1 MYWDELKT
9 FFKKYPNLK
18 EKKKGLY
25 GLLLHP
31 YLREKYK
38 VSIEE
43 AECLV
48 GVELTEGEPDSPLAW
63 ARELIRLREREEVML
78 KDGKQ

>member
-1 MYWDELKT
+1 MFWDELKL
-9 FFKKYPNLK
+9 FFEKHPNLK

-43 AECLV
+43 AEYLV
-48 GVELTEGEPDSPLAW
+48 EVEVTEGDPNSSLTW
-63 ARELIRLREREEVML
+63 ARELIRLREEVML
-78 KDGKQ
+78 KNERQ